1 MMARIELSEGPDES
15 GDTFPIGGYAEVR
28 IALRGGEEQFLR
40 VDAPRGDP
48 SRPLSWEE
56 LTEKFRDCAQGVLR
70 SEATEGVVGLIARLE
85 DVQDWAALTEAL
97 TGAATEASP

>member
-1 MMARIELSEGPDES
+1 
-15 GDTFPIGGYAEVR
+15 VR

-56 LTEKFRDCAQGVLR
+56 LTEKFRGCSQGVLPG
-70 SEATEGVVGLIARLE
+70 EATEGVVGLIARLE
-85 DVQDWAALTEAL
+85 DVQGLAELTETL
-97 TGAATEASP
+97 TGAPTEACS